1 MRHYLFIWML
11 LASGCAFAQGPIK
24 EIFMCKEASLRL
36 TAESVGA
43 VSYEWF
49 HDNELITGSTSSELV
64 VNKEGTYKALG
75 INSDGCPS
83 QESIYIV
90 VKNHTPLAVDDIAVG
105 KINTDM
111 LLDVL
116 LNDESVCAALNPATL
131 SVTEPP
137 ANGAVYVVNGKFSF
151 HPPTDFEGNVTFSYT
166 VSDQAGQ
173 QSNVGNVKLEILK
186 DPLPVK
192 LVYFQAK
199 KNENQVRLTWETAEE
214 TNSDHFDIERSAD
227 MKLWAGI
234 GSVLAASDSETAREY
249 VLADTLPEP
258 GLNYYRLKMVDHDN
272 SFSLSSIR
280 SVHFQELSWAELFPN
295 PVDDQLRVMIRNKK
309 IKSMRLIS
317 NAGIVRLSR
326 PVLAPSFT
334 ISMKE
339 FPTGMYYIHFEQD
352 DGAVKIF
359 KLMHN

>member
-1 MRHYLFIWML
+1 MRHYLLIWML
-11 LASGCAFAQGPIK
+11 LASGCAIAQSPIK
-24 EIFMCKEASLRL
+24 EVFMCKEASLRL

-43 VSYEWF
+43 VSYQWF
-49 HDNELITGSTSSELV
+49 HDSELITGSTSSELIV
-64 VNKEGTYKALG
+64 GKEGTYKALG

-83 QESIYIV
+83 QESVYIV

-105 KINTDM
+105 KINTDL

-131 SVTEPP
+131 AVTDPP
-137 ANGAVYVVNGKFSF
+137 ANGAVQVVNGKFSF
-151 HPPTDFEGNVTFSYT
+151 HPPTDFEGSVTFSYT

-173 QSNVGNVKLEILK
+173 KSNVGTVKLEILK
-186 DPLPVK
+186 DPLPVR

-199 KNENQVRLTWETAEE
+199 KNESQVQLTWATAEE
-214 TNSDHFDIERSAD
+214 TNSDHFDIERSTD
-227 MKLWAGI
+227 MKMWAKI
-234 GSVLAASDSETAREY
+234 GKVLAASDSKTDREY
-249 VLADTLPEP
+249 TLADSLPEP
-258 GLNYYRLKMVDHDN
+258 GLNYYRLKMVDADS
-272 SFSLSSIR
+272 SFAFSSIR
-280 SVHFQELSWAELFPN
+280 TVHFPELSWAEVFPN
-295 PVDDQLRVMIRNKK
+295 PVDDQLYIVIRNKK
-309 IKSMRLIS
+309 IKNMRMIS

-326 PVLAPSFT
+326 PVSAPSFT

>member
-1 MRHYLFIWML
+1 
-11 LASGCAFAQGPIK
+11 
-24 EIFMCKEASLRL
+24 MCKEASLRL

-43 VSYEWF
+43 VSYQWF
-49 HDNELITGSTSSELV
+49 YDNELITGSTSNELV

-83 QESIYIV
+83 QESVYIV
-90 VKNHTPLAVDDIAVG
+90 VKNHAPLAVDDIAVG
-105 KINTDM
+105 KVNTDI

-116 LNDESVCAALNPATL
+116 LNDESVCAPLNPATL
-131 SVTEPP
+131 SITELP
-137 ANGAVYVVNGKFSF
+137 ANGTVQVVNGKLSF
-151 HPPTDFEGNVTFSYT
+151 HPSIDFEGTTTFTYT
-166 VSDQAGQ
+166 VSDQMGQKSNAGT
-173 QSNVGNVKLEILK
+173 VKLEILK

-199 KNENQVRLTWETAEE
+199 KKESHVLLTWGTAEE
-214 TNSDHFDIERSAD
+214 TNSNHFDIERSAD
-227 MKLWAGI
+227 MKLWARI
-234 GSVLAASDSETAREY
+234 GSVLAASDSKTAQEY

-258 GLNYYRLKMVDHDN
+258 GLNYYRLKMVDDDN
-272 SFSLSSIR
+272 SFSLSSTR
-280 SVHFQELSWAELFPN
+280 SVHFPELSWAELFPN
-295 PVDDQLRVMIRNKK
+295 PVDDQLRVVIRNKK
-309 IKSMRLIS
+309 IKIMRLIS

-326 PVLAPSFT
+326 PVSAPSFT